1 MVNFGF
7 GLGFTFPQGRDG
19 QNGAMPSART
29 NQFRISKII
38 ASVYGQVI
46 ETFFQYRIL
55 YLANGSTGGQYTCS
69 SGLVDYYLQF
79 ITAYIHID

>member
-1 MVNFGF
+1 MVKSYIEKWFIKLTTGF

-38 ASVYGQVI
+38 VSVYGQVS
-46 ETFFQYRIL
+46 ETFFQYRTL
-55 YLANGSTGGQYTCS
+55 YLANGSTGVST
-69 SGLVDYYLQF
+69 LVAQ
-79 ITAYIHID
+79 A